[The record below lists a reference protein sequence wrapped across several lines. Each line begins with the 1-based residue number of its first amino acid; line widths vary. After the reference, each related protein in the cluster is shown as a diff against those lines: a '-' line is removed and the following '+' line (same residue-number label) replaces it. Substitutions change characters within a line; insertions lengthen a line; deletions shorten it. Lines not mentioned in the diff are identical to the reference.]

1 MNKITRK
8 EAVSKVSRIILGVD
22 FGGNGSGHAFV
33 ATGMSRDYKEVVSL
47 VSEWHKAEGTDPE
60 ELADLFVDFVLKVI
74 NVYGMPEI
82 CYCDSAEQV
91 LIEGLRKALEKANIP
106 YIYAEENLTNIS
118 KKIGITISN
127 IYTIK
132 NLEYKACVICQ
143 LEMLYNH
150 TINDTTQDY
159 QINDFIGDL
168 NKVYLATN
176 RACDYLS
183 IVTAFNEETSDII
196 KLLIESK

>member
-1 MNKITRK
+1 MY
-8 EAVSKVSRIILGVD
+8 
-22 FGGNGSGHAFV
+22 FQY
-33 ATGMSRDYKEVVSL
+33 M
-47 VSEWHKAEGTDPE
+47 
-60 ELADLFVDFVLKVI
+60 
-74 NVYGMPEI
+74 
-82 CYCDSAEQV
+82 
-91 LIEGLRKALEKANIP
+91 LRKALEDANIP

-118 KKIGITISN
+118 KKVGVTISN

-132 NLEYKACVICQ
+132 NLEYKACVVCQ

-168 NKVYLATN
+168 NKVYLAIS

-183 IVTAFNEETSDII
+183 IITAFNEDSSDII

>member
-1 MNKITRK
+1 MKDLKSVYRAFNEETALKNLDILKEKWYSKYSVVIDSWYNNWSNLNTDVYKRQGLDYSEIAIIYPYNKK
-8 EAVSKVSRIILGVD
+8 KLKSGKVMY
-22 FGGNGSGHAFV
+22 FQY
-33 ATGMSRDYKEVVSL
+33 M
-47 VSEWHKAEGTDPE
+47 
-60 ELADLFVDFVLKVI
+60 
-74 NVYGMPEI
+74 
-82 CYCDSAEQV
+82 
-91 LIEGLRKALEKANIP
+91 LRKALEKANIP

-118 KKIGITISN
+118 KKVGITISN

-150 TINDTTQDY
+150 IINDTTQDY